1 MPLKHNTFGDM
12 VAVTNQQHFTGAIS
26 VLYPKVEETLKE
38 YLGDFYLF
46 PSSINEMIA
55 FRRDAYS
62 MEEMLRKIAK
72 CNAAITPD
80 KILDSV
86 PYKLEDGVLKAITIG
101 IKAS

>member
-1 MPLKHNTFGDM
+1 
-12 VAVTNQQHFTGAIS
+12 
-26 VLYPKVEETLKE
+26 
-38 YLGDFYLF
+38 
-46 PSSINEMIA
+46 
-55 FRRDAYS
+55 
-62 MEEMLRKIAK
+62 MLRKIAK